1 MNLSRKANKPAS
13 RQPNQA
19 TQADLNLKKVR
30 QARDQIDQKT
40 QEYQNEYKKV
50 QGEIQEYK
58 KALFEQ

>member
-1 MNLSRKANKPAS
+1 MNLSRKATKPAS

>member
-1 MNLSRKANKPAS
+1 MNLSRKASKPAS

-50 QGEIQEYK
+50 
-58 KALFEQ
+58 